1 MIKVFNLGAASRRS
15 FNTSTRTL
23 QSVISLSEQLLSS
36 SSSQHHNRHCREILP
51 SQPYIVFMER
61 YQSKITQRPVLL
73 SKFVTPF
80 TDTMSFVNDKSTQLS
95 VFVDFGE
102 EFAKGGFGS

>member
-23 QSVISLSEQLLSS
+23 QSVISLNEQLLSS
-36 SSSQHHNRHCREILP
+36 GSSQHHNRHRREILHI
-51 SQPYIVFMER
+51 SLTLSSWKG
-61 YQSKITQRPVLL
+61 YQSEVTQRPILL
-73 SKFVTPF
+73 SKLVTPF
-80 TDTMSFVNDKSTQLS
+80 TDTMSFVNDKSIQLS

-102 EFAKGGFGS
+102 EFAKRGFGS